1 MFIIRIIN
9 WLFNIFEILLIIHV
23 ALSWI
28 RPVANKWTV
37 LLDRIVEPV
46 LGPIRRFLQSK
57 LPASAQILDWSP
69 LVALLL
75 LSLLRRIL
83 FSFVW

>member
-1 MFIIRIIN
+1 MIFRLIN
-9 WLFNIFEILLIIHV
+9 WAFNIFEILLIVHV

-28 RPVANKWTV
+28 RPTANKWTV
-37 LLDRIVEPV
+37 MLDRIVEPV
-46 LGPIRRFLQSK
+46 LSPIRRFLQAK
-57 LPASAQILDWSP
+57 LPAAAQIFDWSP
-69 LVALLL
+69 MVALLL